1 MLRAARIHA
10 RAGAWRSRWRAGEGG
25 GAGAPGQDSDPR
37 AAAHRVSPTRGR
49 ERLRHPAADP
59 KAVFHAGRVRAR
71 CPALELRRWER
82 PARCDIGHGSELW
95 AHHRSADPHPPRLA
109 QVAQA
114 AAGHVAPWRHLLL
127 SRGLPCTPQKGGG
140 GPSASAKVK
149 AACPLPHAADARAP
163 GGIKLCCSRG
173 PMEPRS
179 GGLASSGEEPPS
191 PGHAHPLPSFPSCHT
206 LLPALASQTPGF
218 KYPSKIADPERKM
231 GLNTGCDF

>member
-1 MLRAARIHA
+1 MKGAGPGPRARI
-10 RAGAWRSRWRAGEGG
+10 
-25 GAGAPGQDSDPR
+25 Q
-37 AAAHRVSPTRGR
+37 TL
-49 ERLRHPAADP
+49 ERLRAECPRPEVASGFAIP
-59 KAVFHAGRVRAR
+59 PQTRRRCSTPGVCAR

-179 GGLASSGEEPPS
+179 GGLASSREEPPS

>member
-37 AAAHRVSPTRGR
+37 AAARRVSPARGR

-95 AHHRSADPHPPRLA
+95 AQVSRSAPAAPRAGRSGRCGARGSLA
-109 QVAQA
+109 
-114 AAGHVAPWRHLLL
+114 
-127 SRGLPCTPQKGGG
+127 
-140 GPSASAKVK
+140 PSAPEQGP
-149 AACPLPHAADARAP
+149 PLHPTEGRRWP
-163 GGIKLCCSRG
+163 QRLGQGQGSL
-173 PMEPRS
+173 
-179 GGLASSGEEPPS
+179 SS
-191 PGHAHPLPSFPSCHT
+191 PSCRRCQ
-206 LLPALASQTPGF
+206 SSWG
-218 KYPSKIADPERKM
+218 
-231 GLNTGCDF
+231 N